1 MLHFF
6 VKKRNFVDKCR
17 EEWAE
22 GYTIKAVDYKIY
34 FFLINY
40 SLACVC
46 AFFVVPSSAPPTIN
60 CGSLLVAKF
69 A

>member
-34 FFLINY
+34 FFL
-40 SLACVC
+40 
-46 AFFVVPSSAPPTIN
+46 
-60 CGSLLVAKF
+60 
-69 A
+69 